1 MYFVVNKWIRFGLLF
16 IIYRRRNI
24 VVCFGTRHI
33 SISAVLGQ
41 NVFLSLCSV
50 SSLFRLNLCDICM
63 AFIFVPAILSFYAYI
78 LHPVTVGFSLCT
90 FPVVSFKW
98 NISDTASSDE
108 AVAFFPIYY
117 LNYMTCVR
125 RQIYAVNHW
134 NSSALPL
141 CINYGCYLDFFED
154 PPRYDC
160 ADWRSSCFHFICLYS
175 LLNMRFS
182 VSVIPGFGVL
192 FHSMSWQISLFV
204 FRRFLCWFLDS
215 WRI

>member
-1 MYFVVNKWIRFGLLF
+1 MRHMYGLHICTGHSVLLCIYFASGHRWLF
-16 IIYRRRNI
+16 AAY
-24 VVCFGTRHI
+24 
-33 SISAVLGQ
+33 
-41 NVFLSLCSV
+41 
-50 SSLFRLNLCDICM
+50 
-63 AFIFVPAILSFYAYI
+63 VPGCQLQVEQFWP
-78 LHPVTVGFSLCT
+78 LP
-90 FPVVSFKW
+90 
-98 NISDTASSDE
+98 
-108 AVAFFPIYY
+108 FFPIYY

-125 RQIYAVNHW
+125 RKIYAVNHRK
-134 NSSALPL
+134 SSALPL
-141 CINYGCYLDFFED
+141 CIHYGCYLDFFED

-175 LLNMRFS
+175 LLNIRFS